1 MINNFQSESYSQ
13 GTRLFAVFV
22 ILCGHIMGLRP
33 KQMRKTAT
41 TRMIRAI
48 NRSAVLGMIRQN
60 SPTSYTQIAQKLN
73 ISLPTV
79 MRIVDELIQ
88 QDFVRLIGFSQIP
101 AVGRPRGMLEFN
113 GRAYCVIC
121 LDLGGPN
128 ITGALLDLDG
138 NSLGEIMIPVC
149 KADGQKNLD
158 NVLDMIER
166 LSNLPRSQDQHLLG
180 IGIGIPGV
188 TQVNEGIVTWAA
200 SLGWSNLPLVDIIA
214 KRFIYPVF
222 IENDVNIATLA
233 ELNFGAGRGVQNFVY
248 LVVRTAG
255 MGAGIVIGGALY
267 RGQHMSSGEVG
278 YLLPG
283 MEYLGKT
290 YEGYGALEYL
300 TSGQGILKR
309 AYSNHY
315 IEKGHHLESDLT
327 LDDVFFAA
335 EKGEIWA
342 KQVIDETIDY
352 LGIAVT
358 SLASILDPEVICFGG
373 VITERIGAIVES
385 IEARIKTGI
394 PFMPRLEV
402 SSLGDKAVMLGAT
415 NLVLAEVL
423 DFAMVKS
430 YV

>member
-1 MINNFQSESYSQ
+1 
-13 GTRLFAVFV
+13 
-22 ILCGHIMGLRP
+22 
-33 KQMRKTAT
+33 MRKTAT

-79 MRIVDELIQ
+79 MRIVDDLIQ
-88 QDFVRLIGFSQIP
+88 QDFVRLIGFSQTP
-101 AVGRPRGMLEFN
+101 TVGRPRGMLEFN
-113 GRAYCVIC
+113 GRAYCVIS

-166 LSNLPRSQDQHLLG
+166 LSNLSRPQDQHLLG
-180 IGIGIPGV
+180 IGIGVPGI
-188 TQVNEGIVTWAA
+188 THEGVVIWAA
-200 SLGWSNLPLVDIIA
+200 SLGWNNLPLGAILA
-214 KRFIYPVF
+214 KHYACPVF

-233 ELNFGAGRGVQNFVY
+233 ELSFGAGRGVQNFVY

-255 MGAGIVIGGALY
+255 LGVGIVIGGALY

-283 MEYLGKT
+283 IEYLGKT

-309 AYSNHY
+309 AYSNLY

-352 LGIAVT
+352 LGIAIT

-373 VITERIGAIVES
+373 VITERIGAVVES
-385 IEARIKTGI
+385 IESRVKTGI

-402 SSLGDKAVMLGAT
+402 SSLGDKAVMLGAV

>member
-1 MINNFQSESYSQ
+1 MINNFQTESYSQ
-13 GTRLFAVFV
+13 GTRLFAVFS
-22 ILCGHIMGLRP
+22 ILCGHIVGLRP
-33 KQMRKTAT
+33 DQMRKTAT
-41 TRMIRAI
+41 THMIRTI

-60 SPTSYTQIAQKLN
+60 SPTSHTQIAQKLN

-79 MRIVDELIQ
+79 MRIVDDLIQ
-88 QDFVRLIGFSQIP
+88 QDFVRQVGFSQTP
-101 AVGRPRGMLEFN
+101 TVGRPRGLLEFN
-113 GRAYCVIC
+113 GQAYCVIS

-128 ITGALLDLDG
+128 ITGALIDLDG
-138 NSLGEIMIPVC
+138 NNLGEINHPVC
-149 KADGQKNLD
+149 KSDGQKNLD

-166 LSNLPRSQDQHLLG
+166 LSNLPRPQNHHLLG

-200 SLGWSNLPLVDIIA
+200 SLGWNNLPLSDIIA
-214 KRFIYPVF
+214 KRCPYPVF
-222 IENDVNIATLA
+222 IEKDVNIATLA
-233 ELNFGAGRGVQNFVY
+233 ELDFGAGRGVQNFVY

-255 MGAGIVIGGALY
+255 LGVGIVISGALY
-267 RGQHMSSGEVG
+267 RGQHLSSGEVG

-283 MEYLGKT
+283 MEYLGRT
-290 YEGYGALEYL
+290 FEGYGALEYL

-309 AYSNHY
+309 AYSNLY
-315 IEKGHHLESDLT
+315 IEKGHHLGSDLT
-327 LDDVFFAA
+327 LDDVFLAA
-335 EKGEIWA
+335 ERGEIWA

-352 LGIAVT
+352 LGITIT

-373 VITERIGAIVES
+373 VITERIGALIES
-385 IEARIKTGI
+385 IESRIKTGVPI
-394 PFMPRLEV
+394 MPRLEV
-402 SSLGDKAVMLGAT
+402 SSLGEKAVMLGAI